1 MPVFE
6 GSECFNEMLD
16 QVLELI
22 GVPKKVNYKSVENNL
37 YKIAHN
43 GSAFDSFYVMKNLPQ
58 LRSFVNFNKNGAEIV
73 SLKIFIAYVDENKKF
88 PKKFE

>member
-22 GVPKKVNYKSVENNL
+22 GEPKKVNYKSVENNL

-58 LRSFVNFNKNGAEIV
+58 
-73 SLKIFIAYVDENKKF
+73 
-88 PKKFE
+88 